1 MWEKLCAAPAQALC
15 LWSVWILCFE
25 HTDPK
30 HPTNSADAHN
40 HRVWLR
46 FIGLCGCVWV
56 CVAYRCLNT
65 HFLLDG
71 EFHILSA
78 AFKWKCFTEIN
89 ESDSY
94 CLLSC
99 VCVTHPNLPLCL
111 TSFKAWAWDS
121 AASQTRLH
129 ENRQRSRPGVSLC
142 RPSVRLFV
150 SLSVRLSWHVSVR
163 RSLKD
168 SREDAVSQHHME
180 REMLVEKEFQRVSIS
195 GEEKCG
201 VRNTLHT
208 ELQLVVWKHDN
219 NEWEFT
225 ALINLC

>member
-1 MWEKLCAAPAQALC
+1 MR
-15 LWSVWILCFE
+15 VI
-25 HTDPK
+25 HTVF
-30 HPTNSADAHN
+30 S
-40 HRVWLR
+40 RV
-46 FIGLCGCVWV
+46 
-56 CVAYRCLNT
+56 
-65 HFLLDG
+65 
-71 EFHILSA
+71 
-78 AFKWKCFTEIN
+78 
-89 ESDSY
+89 
-94 CLLSC
+94 C